1 MSEQSRD
8 SCGLPRN
15 EVPNLSLKTAS
26 VSAEADYGSMHGSR
40 LESESTAL
48 INHEEQPRYNH
59 AEPPIWPRARELG
72 WLFSNGTRYPPPT
85 LPPKLRGLQGDLD
98 SAWTELEH
106 QHITANRYNLI
117 STCLALLITTSGAIT
132 TAMAHSVHSASA
144 SLVLGTTT
152 TIAGTII
159 TGLRATGQPKRA
171 HDRCKRLDKI
181 IDHITRLYYEFG
193 QTGPTHPG
201 LNGSGAVDE
210 NGVIE
215 RAIEA
220 TWKMIDDEEAQA
232 ELEERKFV
240 PFGYSTGG
248 MIPSPVDI
256 GGSEIS
262 RGLSGN
268 HKVKLLNSSPTRR
281 NLLEQGRGGRPL
293 LKDLRSERNS
303 T

>member
-1 MSEQSRD
+1 
-8 SCGLPRN
+8 
-15 EVPNLSLKTAS
+15 
-26 VSAEADYGSMHGSR
+26 
-40 LESESTAL
+40 
-48 INHEEQPRYNH
+48 
-59 AEPPIWPRARELG
+59 
-72 WLFSNGTRYPPPT
+72 
-85 LPPKLRGLQGDLD
+85 
-98 SAWTELEH
+98 
-106 QHITANRYNLI
+106 
-117 STCLALLITTSGAIT
+117 
-132 TAMAHSVHSASA
+132 MAHSVHSASA

-193 QTGPTHPG
+193 QNGPTHPG

-256 GGSEIS
+256 GGSEVS
-262 RGLSGN
+262 RGLGGN
-268 HKVKLLNSSPTRR
+268 KFTIGKKLHLVQIFRKDAMCFDRPFHFAMFVHHPTISPEPMRTVLCYFFENVFWVVILVIIRVKGVSEYAAASSYGYG
-281 NLLEQGRGGRPL
+281 L
-293 LKDLRSERNS
+293 
-303 T
+303 